1 MLVNIFDGVWHDGFV
16 DINSGATVEKND
28 RWIYSVYSN
37 LIRIKKNI
45 NYIYMVLIV
54 TIFQQ
59 ITELDYMICQAL
71 ISVA

>member
-16 DINSGATVEKND
+16 ELDSGVTTEKND
-28 RWIYSVYSN
+28 FWVNSVYSN
-37 LIRIKKNI
+37 LIHIKKNT

-59 ITELDYMICQAL
+59 ITELDYMTCNVL
-71 ISVA
+71 I